1 MPPGA
6 GASTQVPTGD
16 RELDRRN
23 GHTAAMPPRLLR
35 PSLLPL
41 LLCACFARPPA
52 TVALP
57 PETASVLL
65 TALDG
70 EALFTLASGLK
81 PVSEGFWQRWI
92 DVAAPDLGPVAT
104 TRAALQPWR
113 TDELWADVHVFHQVH
128 DGKRAAL
135 AYVVDRRALS
145 ALLRREQAFFAPHGL
160 LPDTHPAEVMAVV
173 ERMPPLDRHRGQGL
187 LFGYP
192 RHAIEFFV
200 AAAADGDGK
209 PSPRRFVQIPTFAS
223 PTGRFVYAV
232 AADADEHADDVT
244 LREHAAVQLARY
256 RELRGGSRLDDPVV
270 LQNLVAALR
279 TEFAP
284 PTGTH

>member
-1 MPPGA
+1 MSGS
-6 GASTQVPTGD
+6 GGVC
-16 RELDRRN
+16 E
-23 GHTAAMPPRLLR
+23 
-35 PSLLPL
+35 
-41 LLCACFARPPA
+41 
-52 TVALP
+52 TVL
-57 PETASVLL
+57 
-65 TALDG
+65 
-70 EALFTLASGLK
+70 
-81 PVSEGFWQRWI
+81 
-92 DVAAPDLGPVAT
+92 
-104 TRAALQPWR
+104 
-113 TDELWADVHVFHQVH
+113 H
-128 DGKRAAL
+128 
-135 AYVVDRRALS
+135 
-145 ALLRREQAFFAPHGL
+145 
-160 LPDTHPAEVMAVV
+160 
-173 ERMPPLDRHRGQGL
+173 
-187 LFGYP
+187 P

-270 LQNLVAALR
+270 LQDLVAALR